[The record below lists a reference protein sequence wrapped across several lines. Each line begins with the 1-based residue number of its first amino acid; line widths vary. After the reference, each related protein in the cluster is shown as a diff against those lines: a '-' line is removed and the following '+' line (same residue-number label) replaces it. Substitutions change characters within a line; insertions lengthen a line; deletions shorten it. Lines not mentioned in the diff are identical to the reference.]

1 MANLYWMNPNTG
13 ETAFT
18 LEFDESV
25 VESEFSELVY
35 GLIENA
41 NGDAHRQNET
51 IASQRE
57 CIAHLRNEALTHQRE
72 MVELQIR
79 FDDLKQYNN
88 GELVPMDSDIEIGL
102 RPEDLPMPKI
112 VNTEY
117 NDMGDKMYNSISTVI

>member
-13 ETAFT
+13 DTAFT

-57 CIAHLRNEALTHQRE
+57 CIKSLRDELLLSMDRDILHSKEINQLKAMLDDISTGK
-72 MVELQIR
+72 MVPLE
-79 FDDLKQYNN
+79 
-88 GELVPMDSDIEIGL
+88 SDVEYGL
-102 RPEDLPMPKI
+102 P
-112 VNTEY
+112 NTEY
-117 NDMGDKMYNSISTVI
+117 NNMGEKIYNNDLVI